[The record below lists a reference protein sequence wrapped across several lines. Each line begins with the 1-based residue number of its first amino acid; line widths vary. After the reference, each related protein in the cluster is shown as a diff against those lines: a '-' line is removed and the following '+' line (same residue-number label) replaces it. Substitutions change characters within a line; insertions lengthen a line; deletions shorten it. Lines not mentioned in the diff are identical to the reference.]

1 MFLSKIKKI
10 NSTIILFL
18 FLLLSMT
25 LHAEVVFKAKLDSA
39 TLLMGNQTLI
49 HIEIQQDA
57 TQKGK
62 IINEPEKK
70 DGVVNI
76 VEGVEFGGIVR
87 NDTTEIGLGRKQINR
102 DYIIQSF
109 DSGVYIIP
117 PFKYV
122 IGVDTFKSKE
132 LTLNVVPVKL
142 TSVDL
147 ATDTITTFAPI
158 EEVDLKMTDYIPDA
172 LVDYWFIWVIILILL
187 LAISY
192 LLILYKKNGNAIFQ
206 KKKIIPPYELAK
218 QKLQILKQRGLCQ
231 EGKEKEY
238 YSSLTNILREYLAGR
253 FGILAQE
260 MTTTQILDA
269 VNSNEE
275 ISKLRNELKVVLEI
289 ADFVKFAKAQ
299 PSDEENI
306 NSFQIASNFVEIT
319 KPIVIDDND
328 TSSKSNNKKKM
339 K

>member
-1 MFLSKIKKI
+1 M
-10 NSTIILFL
+10 
-18 FLLLSMT
+18 
-25 LHAEVVFKAKLDSA
+25 
-39 TLLMGNQTLI
+39 
-49 HIEIQQDA
+49 
-57 TQKGK
+57 
-62 IINEPEKK
+62 
-70 DGVVNI
+70 
-76 VEGVEFGGIVR
+76 
-87 NDTTEIGLGRKQINR
+87 
-102 DYIIQSF
+102 
-109 DSGVYIIP
+109 
-117 PFKYV
+117 
-122 IGVDTFKSKE
+122 
-132 LTLNVVPVKL
+132 
-142 TSVDL
+142 
-147 ATDTITTFAPI
+147 
-158 EEVDLKMTDYIPDA
+158 
-172 LVDYWFIWVIILILL
+172 
-187 LAISY
+187 
-192 LLILYKKNGNAIFQ
+192 
-206 KKKIIPPYELAK
+206 AK